1 MYRALKTERP
11 DALFHDPLTRR
22 LAGYEGLFAVEFLGE
37 QQQDT
42 NAITVRTIECDE
54 SSGW

>member
-22 LAGYEGLFAVEFLGE
+22 LAGYEGLFAVEGGATARHKCHHRA
-37 QQQDT
+37 D
-42 NAITVRTIECDE
+42 D
-54 SSGW
+54 

>member
-22 LAGYEGLFAVEFLGE
+22 LAGYEGLFAVEVLGE
-37 QQQDT
+37 Q
-42 NAITVRTIECDE
+42 
-54 SSGW
+54 